1 MSKGAFLPER
11 SFVMAALP
19 WLKATGALGGL
30 SVAVVA
36 GALAVRAAPSPSFEE
51 ERGAELVIEFAPMI
65 TQAESRPQLAAAEQA
80 QPDQQAKPEL
90 EQVKSQKTDIDL
102 PTEQASP
109 SEAEDPDLRM
119 AKERTREEAEVAP
132 EMTQAT
138 EVACDL
144 GTEIAHWLSSHT
156 KITGSFHSAARFKD
170 SWNEPWL
177 AAPSPK
183 KATATQSWPSF
194 LAASAA
200 PQAIG
205 MLAPMMPLQLNLCAL
220 SNRCMWPPLPLP
232 RPVTLPNISA
242 VMGLSGTPLAM
253 AKWCG
258 RCVPTTVSSSLRWAQ
273 MPTATGSWPAA
284 RCISPGTGPE
294 PMSKARPFWMAGGSL
309 PSM

>member
-1 MSKGAFLPER
+1 MNKGAFLPER

-138 EVACDL
+138 EAAEAQEQKVQSEASVAVEAAPEQRAEAPAEKAAAPDV
-144 GTEIAHWLSSHT
+144 GNAKDAERRINAWQKAIFAHIGRFKTYPEEARKKHIKGDIVVAFVLDRKGGVSGVRVE
-156 KITGSFHSAARFKD
+156 TGSGYPVLDQAALAVLSR
-170 SWNEPWL
+170 
-177 AAPSPK
+177 AAPLPPPPREVGGE
-183 KATATQSWPSF
+183 TVE
-194 LAASAA
+194 L
-200 PQAIG
+200 
-205 MLAPMMPLQLNLCAL
+205 LLPMRYQL
-220 SNRCMWPPLPLP
+220 R
-232 RPVTLPNISA
+232 
-242 VMGLSGTPLAM
+242 
-253 AKWCG
+253 
-258 RCVPTTVSSSLRWAQ
+258 
-273 MPTATGSWPAA
+273 
-284 RCISPGTGPE
+284 
-294 PMSKARPFWMAGGSL
+294 
-309 PSM
+309 

>member
-109 SEAEDPDLRM
+109 AEAEDPDLRM

-138 EVACDL
+138 EAAEAQEQKVQSEASVAVEAAPEQRAEAPAEKAAAPDV
-144 GTEIAHWLSSHT
+144 GNAKNAERRINAWQKAVFAHIGRFKTYPEEARKKHIKGDIVLAFVLDRKGGVSGVRVE
-156 KITGSFHSAARFKD
+156 TGSGYPMLDQAALAVLSR
-170 SWNEPWL
+170 
-177 AAPSPK
+177 AAPLPPPPREVGGE
-183 KATATQSWPSF
+183 TVE
-194 LAASAA
+194 L
-200 PQAIG
+200 
-205 MLAPMMPLQLNLCAL
+205 LLPMRYQL
-220 SNRCMWPPLPLP
+220 R
-232 RPVTLPNISA
+232 
-242 VMGLSGTPLAM
+242 
-253 AKWCG
+253 
-258 RCVPTTVSSSLRWAQ
+258 
-273 MPTATGSWPAA
+273 
-284 RCISPGTGPE
+284 
-294 PMSKARPFWMAGGSL
+294 
-309 PSM
+309 